1 MVKLEV
7 TARCIHALDGLL
19 HRLLWLSASRGITV
33 DSSALFDEA
42 VHLSPLEVNL
52 DSRVNPRMIRL
63 RLKQSKTDPFH
74 RSADVFLGHTY
85 HDICPVSALLDYL
98 VQRGQDWGALFT
110 YSDRSSLSCQKL
122 VSEVHSALA
131 MKGLDGNGFTGHS
144 FRIGAATTA
153 KAKGVSDST
162 VKTLGRWRSDAFQLY
177 IRLPGPDL
185 ATVSSQLV
193 S

>member
-1 MVKLEV
+1 M
-7 TARCIHALDGLL
+7 

-33 DSSALFDEA
+33 DSSASFDEA

-63 RLKQSKTDPFH
+63 RLQQSKTDPFH
-74 RSADVFLGHTY
+74 RGADVFLGRTY

-98 VQRGQDWGALFT
+98 VQRGQDRGPLFT
-110 YSDRSSLSCQKL
+110 YSDGSSLSRQKL
-122 VSEVHSALA
+122 VSKVHSTLA
-131 MKGLDGNGFTGHS
+131 MKGLDGKGFTGHS
-144 FRIGAATTA
+144 FRIGAGTTA

-185 ATVSSQLV
+185 ATVSGQLI